1 MSKLRRL
8 KIYFNPQRREL
19 VISGN
24 GNYFTRLL
32 LFRIETSDKKHE
44 EINILRSSLFRRDP
58 KDFEM
63 PLLAIFNYKHCR
75 GLFRT
80 KIFFGDVFG

>member
-1 MSKLRRL
+1 ME
-8 KIYFNPQRREL
+8 I
-19 VISGN
+19 I
-24 GNYFTRLL
+24 FTELL
-32 LFRIETSDKKHE
+32 LFRNKTSDKKHE
-44 EINILRSSLFRRDP
+44 EINILRSILFRRDQ

-75 GLFRT
+75 GLFNT